1 MTDGATALES
11 DEQLALRAQRGDQQ
25 ALLALAERFYP
36 LMFRYLYRMGG
47 GSRMLAE
54 DLTQDVF
61 VRMQR
66 GLSRYQYPRP
76 FKTWL
81 YTIATNLARD
91 HWALADTRRSG
102 NTDSPET
109 EPDSTQISGEA
120 ALIEREDAERVRSA
134 LAALPELQRQAV
146 LLYYYEELSQLEIAA
161 VADVPLGTVKSRLFA
176 GLRRLRELMQ
186 GEER

>member
-11 DEQLALRAQRGDQQ
+11 DEQLALQAQRGNQQ

-47 GSRMLAE
+47 GNRMLAE

-61 VRMQR
+61 LRMQR
-66 GLSRYQYPRP
+66 GLARYEYPRP

-91 HWALADTRRSG
+91 HWSLADTRRNLNS
-102 NTDSPET
+102 DST
-109 EPDSTQISGEA
+109 EMEADNTQISGEV
-120 ALIEREDAERVRSA
+120 ALIEREEAERVRSA

-161 VADVPLGTVKSRLFA
+161 VVQVPLGTVKSRLFA
-176 GLRRLRELMQ
+176 GLRRLREIMQ